1 MSIRIVLAGFM
12 LSMLAAC
19 GAEPLDGAAL
29 AQEKGCVACHGAQGK
44 AVVASYPNL
53 NGQWERYLRLQLRA
67 YRDGPRVNAIMNGM
81 AAELTDEEINALAS
95 HYGRQI

>member
-1 MSIRIVLAGFM
+1 MAIRFIVAGFI
-12 LSMLAAC
+12 LSLLSAC
-19 GAEPLDGAAL
+19 GSEPLDGAAL

-44 AVVASYPNL
+44 ALVASYPNL

-81 AAELTDEEINALAS
+81 AAELTDQEINALAA
-95 HYGRQI
+95 HYGRES

>member
-1 MSIRIVLAGFM
+1 MVSRLILAGFV

-19 GAEPLDGAAL
+19 GSEPLDGAAL

-44 AVVASYPNL
+44 AIVASYPNL

-81 AAELTDEEINALAS
+81 AAELTDEEINALAA
-95 HYGRQI
+95 HYGRES